1 MAHASETLLR
11 QNMSEHWGSG
21 GHANLFIIYALS
33 GVLQSSEYPKK
44 SLANHLVPDMC
55 FPLGPET
62 FVFLL

>member
-21 GHANLFIIYALS
+21 GHSNLFIIYAVS

-44 SLANHLVPDMC
+44 NLANHLVADTC
-55 FPLGPET
+55 FALAPET